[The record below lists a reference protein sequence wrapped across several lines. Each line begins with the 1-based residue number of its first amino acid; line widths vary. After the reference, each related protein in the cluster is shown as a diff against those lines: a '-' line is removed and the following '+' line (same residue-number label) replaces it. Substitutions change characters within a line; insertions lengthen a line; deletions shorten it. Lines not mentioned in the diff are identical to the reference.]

1 MSIAPSL
8 PCKSDNTKSISARVK
23 AELFEALQ
31 KQSKKSKRK
40 GEKWKEQRCKKI
52 AVRRFEVFNDV

>member
-8 PCKSDNTKSISARVK
+8 HCKSDNTKSISARVK

-40 GEKWKEQRCKKI
+40 GENEKNK
-52 AVRRFEVFNDV
+52 DVKR